1 MHYLHTRTA
10 DDVLNTLKAYRDD
23 LHEHSLRKPHW
34 PLLDRLISRETEMM
48 PVWENIAQQRLSW
61 QQCHTL
67 LEQIFFAGAYG
78 TQDHNSRLK
87 ADYRRLTEL
96 NEKIAAQAAALSAL
110 LTEQGQILNR
120 NAFSLERTTH
130 IVDLIEMAS
139 EQNGHYRSYLRD
151 PLDALRSQYDGK
163 YWPSLEQILN
173 VAAREIPEAEFLHRS
188 EEAIVDG
195 RGEAVPDYLRVLFEG
210 IETARSSHWKL
221 PARFTLTDASLAI
234 LVTVSLDTD
243 NISNERVKMIRTR
256 LYKEGFPGAWATPRR
271 ISPQPPAAGGE
282 GSKHCIR

>member
-1 MHYLHTRTA
+1 MKYMRTRTA
-10 DDVLNTLKAYRDD
+10 GEVLDTLKAYRDD
-23 LHEHSLRKPHW
+23 LHEHNLRMPHW
-34 PLLDRLISRETEMM
+34 PLLDRLISREMEMM

-78 TQDHNSRLK
+78 TKERNTRLK
-87 ADYRRLTEL
+87 ADYSRLTDL
-96 NEKIAAQAAALSAL
+96 SEKIAAQAAALSAL
-110 LTEQGQILNR
+110 LTEQDQILNR

-130 IVDLIEMAS
+130 IVDLIEAAS
-139 EQNGHYRSYLRD
+139 EQNGHYRSYLHE
-151 PLDALRSQYDGK
+151 PLDALRCQYDGK

-173 VAAREIPEAEFLHRS
+173 VAALEIPEAAFLHRS

-195 RGEAVPDYLRVLFEG
+195 RGEAVPDYLRKLFDH
-210 IETARSSHWKL
+210 IETARNSHWGL
-221 PARFTLTDASLAI
+221 PSGFTLTDTSLAI

-243 NISNERVKMIRTR
+243 NISNDRVKRLRHR

-271 ISPQPPAAGGE
+271 VSPPRPAADGE
-282 GSKHCIR
+282 ESKHNIR